1 MRMWMD
7 GFLITEQELRN
18 IIDSLGIN
26 EVIELIDVDQDGDL
40 YFEKSVYGT
49 YY

>member
-1 MRMWMD
+1 MRMWMN

-40 YFEKSVYGT
+40 HFERSVYGT
-49 YY
+49 HY